1 MFGDSRDT
9 AYSVSE
15 ITNIVKE
22 ILEQNL
28 KTIWIHGEISNYS
41 CPASGHV
48 YFTLKD
54 ENNQIKTAFFGG
66 RRKADDMDLKDG
78 TKVAV
83 LGRVSIYGKRSEYQI
98 IADEIQ
104 VVGVGNL
111 LIEFEKLKK
120 RLSIEGLFDASRKL
134 PIPKFPQKIGIIT
147 SRTGA
152 AIRDILNILSRRYPS
167 VDILIYPVTVQGD
180 SAPPQIIN
188 ALQEMDS
195 LNLDV
200 LILTRGGGSMEDL
213 WAFNDEKLAY
223 AIAEVETP
231 IISAI
236 GHEID
241 FTISD
246 LVSDMRAPTPSAA
259 AELVV
264 PDRQELL
271 DALQAIE
278 NKVKTA
284 ITYMID
290 SYEERLDSF
299 AGRYAFKI
307 PFNIFNDHVQRID
320 ELSVSIGKLLDEKIT
335 ESSDNLKIINDR
347 LKIMNPLNILKKG
360 YSVVYDSANGSIIKD
375 SATAGKSVKIKL
387 YKGSLEA
394 DITKKI

>member
-299 AGRYAFKI
+299 A
-307 PFNIFNDHVQRID
+307 
-320 ELSVSIGKLLDEKIT
+320 
-335 ESSDNLKIINDR
+335 
-347 LKIMNPLNILKKG
+347 
-360 YSVVYDSANGSIIKD
+360 
-375 SATAGKSVKIKL
+375 
-387 YKGSLEA
+387 
-394 DITKKI
+394 